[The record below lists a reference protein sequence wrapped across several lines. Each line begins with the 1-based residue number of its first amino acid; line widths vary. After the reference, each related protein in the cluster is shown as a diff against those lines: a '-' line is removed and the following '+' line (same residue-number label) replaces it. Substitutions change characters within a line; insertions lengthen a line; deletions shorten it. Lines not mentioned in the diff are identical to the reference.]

1 MHDYDF
7 EMLKGEIWVIMFHAA
22 ADAIEDIYGMTP
34 DIGERISYAAADAAE
49 KQVREIELDRAT
61 IERKGTI

>member
-7 EMLKGEIWVIMFHAA
+7 ERLKSEIWEIMFHAA
-22 ADAIEDIYGMTP
+22 ADAVEDIYGITP

-49 KQVREIELDRAT
+49 KQVKDIELDRTT
-61 IERKGTI
+61 IERG

>member
-7 EMLKGEIWVIMFHAA
+7 GRLKSEIWEIMFHAA
-22 ADAIEDIYGMTP
+22 ADAVEDIYGITP

-49 KQVREIELDRAT
+49 KQVKDIELDRAT
-61 IERKGTI
+61 IERG